1 MNRLNPHLDAAL
13 QRVRS
18 AVEQAAERGAEGL
31 GLAALSAGQAKRRDA
46 LLSAQ
51 FIFRKQQALFSQR
64 FDQSMRRQ
72 AEDTSAPAT
81 SGLQKNTQWDELSLM
96 DDDQVNALV
105 AADRIG
111 LAIGHQSEW
120 ELREVD
126 GYIGS
131 IPGMAGKEDRH
142 PLRPQNIA
150 QALIDG
156 VYAATDD
163 NDTRQILIDELTRA
177 LTQEMKACYADI
189 ASLFRSRGLR
199 PQDLRVRGGDSS
211 RGQSLRGGMGSPS
224 DHGPLGADSR
234 YATQPGAL
242 NSVSGHGFT
251 TRSGGLH
258 GGVPGMGAGMAPGMA
273 GGAGFG
279 APHSGHGAFHSGYPV
294 VGTVD
299 PQLMDLL
306 RRLAQTPVPAFGG
319 GMGGMAGG
327 MNGLSSGGMPL
338 GSGLGTPSQWQ
349 HWEGDTVG
357 AGNPMMDG
365 TPIVLPPN
373 LIHMHRDELRQAA
386 TGSLDHMVID
396 VVAGLFD
403 QILSDPKL
411 PPLMSQQI
419 ARLQL
424 PVLRAALGDRSF
436 FSSRRHPVRRLVNR
450 IASLAMAYENFN
462 EDPGKSFLA
471 LVRELIQDIVSGDF
485 DRMDLYDA
493 KLNQLEQF
501 IAEQTAEALKSQGD
515 AAGLVERKETELRL
529 QQRYMQQLQQAMANV
544 DMRDFLREFLTQ
556 TWSQVLVHASRHP
569 DLDAGLV
576 ERLRNMGR
584 DLVLSVQPKTSPQ
597 QRQAFLASLPVLM
610 RTLNDGLD
618 LVRWPEA
625 DRKKFFA
632 ELLPAHADSLKG
644 QALSPL
650 EYNLLAKQLETVFG
664 IAPPKEQDLP
674 AHTPLDLDLSE
685 RLTDEEAH
693 RLGLVDEQHVDWD
706 GQVDIDLSGEDPRPL
721 MAVDISID
729 GLPAAEEAPEP
740 TGGVLLLEHLQL
752 GFAYQMNRDNKW
764 IKVRLAHISGGR
776 SFFIFTH
783 GDRHHGTLTMT
794 SRMLRKMCEGGRLR
808 AFESAYLLERA
819 TARAR
824 KQLAALSAS
833 VKAQAP
839 TAKPNV

>member
-72 AEDTSAPAT
+72 AEDTSAPA
-81 SGLQKNTQWDELSLM
+81 SPGQHKNTQWDELSLM

-131 IPGMAGKEDRH
+131 IPGMNGKEDRH

-163 NDTRQILIDELTRA
+163 SDTRQILIDELTRA
-177 LTQEMKACYADI
+177 LAQEMKACYADI

-199 PQDLRVRGGDSS
+199 PQDLKVRGGDNS
-211 RGQSLRGGMGSPS
+211 RGQSLRGGMGAGGTPS
-224 DHGPLGADSR
+224 GHGPLGADSR

-242 NSVSGHGFT
+242 NSLSGHGFP
-251 TRSGGLH
+251 TRAGGLH
-258 GGVPGMGAGMAPGMA
+258 GVAPGGMPGGVPGGMGV
-273 GGAGFG
+273 
-279 APHSGHGAFHSGYPV
+279 PHSGHGAFHPGYPV

-299 PQLMDLL
+299 PHLMDLL
-306 RRLAQTPVPAFGG
+306 RRLAQAPVPAFGG
-319 GMGGMAGG
+319 GMAG
-327 MNGLSSGGMPL
+327 MNGMSTGGMPL
-338 GSGLGTPSQWQ
+338 SPGLGTPSQWQ

-357 AGNPMMDG
+357 AGHPMLEG
-365 TPIVLPPN
+365 APIVLPPN

-411 PPLMSQQI
+411 PPQMSQQI

-501 IAEQTAEALKSQGD
+501 IAEQTAQALKAQGD

-556 TWSQVLVHASRHP
+556 TWSQVLVHASRNP

-618 LVRWPEA
+618 LVRWPESE
-625 DRKKFFA
+625 RKKFFA

-664 IAPPKEQDLP
+664 IAPPREQDLP
-674 AHTPLDLDLSE
+674 AHTPLDLDLTE

-693 RLGLVDEQHVDWD
+693 RLGLVEDQQVDWD
-706 GQVDIDLSGEDPRPL
+706 GHLDIDLSGDEQGPL

-783 GDRHHGTLTMT
+783 GDRHQGTLTMT
-794 SRMLRKMCEGGRLR
+794 SRMLHKMCEGGRLR

-839 TAKPNV
+839 TAKPSV

>member
-13 QRVRS
+13 QRVRT

-72 AEDTSAPAT
+72 AEDTSAPAQP
-81 SGLQKNTQWDELSLM
+81 GLQKNTQWDELSLM

-126 GYIGS
+126 GYIGG
-131 IPGMAGKEDRH
+131 IPGMSGKEDRH

-163 NDTRQILIDELTRA
+163 NDTRQTLIDELTRA
-177 LTQEMKACYADI
+177 LAQEMKACYADI

-199 PQDLRVRGGDSS
+199 PQDLRVRGGDNS
-211 RGQSLRGGMGSPS
+211 RGQSLRGGMGGNSS
-224 DHGPLGADSR
+224 HGAMGADSR
-234 YATQPGAL
+234 FATQPGAL
-242 NSVSGHGFT
+242 NSMSGHGFP
-251 TRSGGLH
+251 TRPGGLH
-258 GGVPGMGAGMAPGMA
+258 GVA
-273 GGAGFG
+273 GGSGHAALG
-279 APHSGHGAFHSGYPV
+279 AAHSGHGAFQPGYPV
-294 VGTVD
+294 VGAVD

-306 RRLAQTPVPAFGG
+306 RRLAQTPLPAMGGGIGG
-319 GMGGMAGG
+319 GMS
-327 MNGLSSGGMPL
+327 GLSGPVTSGMPL
-338 GSGLGTPSQWQ
+338 APGMGTPSQWQ

-357 AGNPMMDG
+357 AGSPMLDG
-365 TPIVLPPN
+365 TPVMLPPN

-386 TGSLDHMVID
+386 NGSLDHMVID

-411 PPLMSQQI
+411 PPQMSQQI

-450 IASLAMAYENFN
+450 IASLAAAYDDFN
-462 EDPGKSFLA
+462 EDPGKAFLA

-501 IAEQTAEALKSQGD
+501 IAEQTAQSLKSQGD

-544 DMRDFLREFLTQ
+544 DMRDFLREFLTK
-556 TWSQVLVHASRHP
+556 TWSEVLVHASRHP

-576 ERLRNMGR
+576 ERLRNLGR
-584 DLVLSVQPKTSPQ
+584 DIVLSVQPKTSPQ

-618 LVRWPEA
+618 LVRWPESE
-625 DRKKFFA
+625 RKKFFA

-664 IAPPKEQDLP
+664 IAPPREQDLP
-674 AHTPLDLDLSE
+674 AHAPLDLDLTE
-685 RLTDEEAH
+685 RLTDDEAR
-693 RLGLVDEQHVDWD
+693 RLGLVDDQQVDWD
-706 GQVDIDLSGEDPRPL
+706 GQVDIDLTAEEQRPL

-729 GLPAAEEAPEP
+729 GLPPAEEAPEP
-740 TGGVLLLEHLQL
+740 AAGVLLLEHLQL

-833 VKAQAP
+833 AKA
-839 TAKPNV
+839 